1 MKLKLD
7 IRQTNKIKSSW
18 AIFSSSPDDYKP
30 ISTSSKRY
38 SFHQS
43 EKKLITQLRE
53 WSIKFFFQKNPLLTE
68 NLTTSSELKFE
79 KIPQNIIVKI
89 KEKTLE
95 QSKVLI
101 SFEDDKKEDLLT
113 LITDDAKKKFD
124 YITKGDI
131 CLITFIR
138 RWY

>member
-1 MKLKLD
+1 M
-7 IRQTNKIKSSW
+7 
-18 AIFSSSPDDYKP
+18 
-30 ISTSSKRY
+30 
-38 SFHQS
+38 
-43 EKKLITQLRE
+43 
-53 WSIKFFFQKNPLLTE
+53 TE